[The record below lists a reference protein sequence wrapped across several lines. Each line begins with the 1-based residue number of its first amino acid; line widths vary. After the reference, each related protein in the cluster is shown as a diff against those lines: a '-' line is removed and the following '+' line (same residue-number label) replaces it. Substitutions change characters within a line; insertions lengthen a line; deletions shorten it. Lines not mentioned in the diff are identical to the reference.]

1 MSRIGKKP
9 IEIPKG
15 IEVQIDGHSVSMKGP
30 KGKIAKG
37 LNPGV
42 VIRKEDGKISVSL
55 PEDVRVSRSIHGL
68 TRTLIANM
76 VEGVSK
82 GFQKILE
89 ISGVGYRAQ
98 IQGKNLV
105 MTLGFSHPIT
115 YALPEGITAEVEK
128 QTVVT
133 LHGVDKELLGQVAA
147 DIRSYRV
154 PDPYKAKG
162 IRYRGEVVR
171 RKAGKAGKAGKT

>member
-133 LHGVDKELLGQVAA
+133 LRGVDKELLGQVAA